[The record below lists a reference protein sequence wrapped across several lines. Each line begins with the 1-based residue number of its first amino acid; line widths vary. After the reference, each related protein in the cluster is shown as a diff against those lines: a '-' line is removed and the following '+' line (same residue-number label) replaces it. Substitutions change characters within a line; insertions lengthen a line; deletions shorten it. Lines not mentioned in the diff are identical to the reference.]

1 MKYLEKVGIE
11 VKIMTIFG
19 TRPEGIKMAPLV
31 KALKKEEG
39 IQCIFVNTAQHRE
52 MLDQVLDLFEI
63 TPDYDLNMMQT
74 GQTVDRLT
82 GTMLSKLSEILETE
96 KPDLVLVHG
105 DTTTTFVGA
114 YSAFLK
120 KIPIGHVEAGLRT
133 NNRYSPFPEE
143 MNRQMVSRM
152 ASFHFAP
159 TLSNKENLV
168 QENIKEDSIYVVGNT
183 VIDALIDV
191 SLRPYQ
197 FNEELGSIF
206 SNNLHTILLTTHRRE
221 NFDDLENIYKAVNQL
236 VNDHSNIQ
244 IVFPIHKNPEIR
256 KKVHESFRQNE
267 RVHLIEPLDYEA
279 FVHVMKQSYLV
290 ITDSGGIQE
299 EAPALG
305 KPVLVARN
313 TTERPEGV
321 EAGTLKLVGTSQKAI
336 YEECNKLLL
345 DPVAYQKMGEI
356 KNPFGVGDTSEKIIN
371 IIKSKMV
378 DQTSNNDSPGMW
390 RIVNR

>member
-1 MKYLEKVGIE
+1 M
-11 VKIMTIFG
+11 KIMTIFG

-31 KALKKEEG
+31 KALKKEQG

-63 TPDYDLNMMQT
+63 TPDYDLNMMQA

-82 GTMLSKLSEILETE
+82 GTMLSKLSEILEME

-133 NNRYSPFPEE
+133 NNKYSPFPEE

-159 TLSNKENLV
+159 TQSNKANLL
-168 QENIKEDSIYVVGNT
+168 QENINEDSIYVVGNT

-191 SLRPYQ
+191 SSRPYQ
-197 FNEELGSIF
+197 FKGELGSIF
-206 SNNLHTILLTTHRRE
+206 SNKLHTILLTTHRRE
-221 NFDDLENIYKAVNQL
+221 NFDELENIYEAVNQL

-244 IVFPIHKNPEIR
+244 VVFPIHKNPEIR

-267 RVHLIEPLDYEA
+267 RVHLIEPLDYEC
-279 FVHVMKQSYLV
+279 FCTCYETVLPRHYRFRG
-290 ITDSGGIQE
+290 DSG
-299 EAPALG
+299 
-305 KPVLVARN
+305 RSSS
-313 TTERPEGV
+313 
-321 EAGTLKLVGTSQKAI
+321 AGETRSRCQK
-336 YEECNKLLL
+336 YN
-345 DPVAYQKMGEI
+345 
-356 KNPFGVGDTSEKIIN
+356 
-371 IIKSKMV
+371 
-378 DQTSNNDSPGMW
+378 
-390 RIVNR
+390 

>member
-1 MKYLEKVGIE
+1 
-11 VKIMTIFG
+11 MTIFG

-31 KALKKEEG
+31 KALKKEQG

-159 TLSNKENLV
+159 TQSNKANLV

-191 SLRPYQ
+191 SSRPYQ
-197 FNEELGSIF
+197 FKEELGSIF

-221 NFDDLENIYKAVNQL
+221 NFDELENIYKAINQL

-256 KKVHESFRQNE
+256 KKVHESFRQSE

-279 FVHVMKQSYLV
+279 FVHVMKHSYLV

-356 KNPFGVGDTSEKIIN
+356 NNPFGVGDTSEKIIN
-371 IIKSKMV
+371 IIKSKMM